1 MSGRPSLSSTQSIK
15 NSSTILIQHSLL
27 TLGKYVT
34 HSNNSYRYSPSHW
47 AWFSHNGH
55 HVWEHETTNNIVER
69 FNRELKAD
77 GINNTILQVKIQD
90 SITYFQGLFC
100 NEKTA

>member
-1 MSGRPSLSSTQSIK
+1 
-15 NSSTILIQHSLL
+15 
-27 TLGKYVT
+27 
-34 HSNNSYRYSPSHW
+34 
-47 AWFSHNGH
+47 
-55 HVWEHETTNNIVER
+55 VWEHETTNNIVER